1 MQKLWKVYEIGKDML
16 KIDFTTSE
24 LNKIKEEVVFSDLQE
39 RIIELKR
46 KEWSNTQICMEL
58 SISQSK
64 LSKEIKKIAE
74 KIAKII

>member
-1 MQKLWKVYEIGKDML
+1 MQKLWKVYEIGEDML

-39 RIIELKR
+39 KIIELKR

-64 LSKEIKKIAE
+64 LSKELKKIAE
-74 KIAKII
+74 KIAKTI